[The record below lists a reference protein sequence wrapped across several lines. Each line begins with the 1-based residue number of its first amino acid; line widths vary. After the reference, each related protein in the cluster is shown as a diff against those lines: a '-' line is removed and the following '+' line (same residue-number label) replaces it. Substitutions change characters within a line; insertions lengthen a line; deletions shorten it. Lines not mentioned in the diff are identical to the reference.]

1 VVAAALLVAVV
12 AAALRLRRVLV
23 EGDSM
28 SPRLLAGDRLLVVPV
43 RRPRP
48 GDVVAVRHPR
58 DPGRLLVKR
67 VVDVDTRR
75 DRVTV
80 IGDNRRA
87 STDSRDFGPV
97 SRGEVVGRA
106 VYRYAPTGREGRL
119 RRDRPGRERV
129 DGGPGALSKRPVE
142 WGW

>member
-1 VVAAALLVAVV
+1 VVAAALFAALV
-12 AAALRLRRVLV
+12 AAAVRRRRVLV

-28 SPRLLAGDRLLVVPV
+28 SPWLLAGDRLVVVPV

-67 VVDVDTRR
+67 VVDVDLGR

-80 IGDNRRA
+80 VGDNRAA

-97 SRGEVVGRA
+97 SRGALVGRA

-119 RRDRPGRERV
+119 RRGRER
-129 DGGPGALSKRPVE
+129 GSGSSGH
-142 WGW
+142 

>member
-1 VVAAALLVAVV
+1 VVDVSGCLRLPIRVVGAALLVSLVVAVV
-12 AAALRLRRVLV
+12 RLRRVLV

-28 SPRLLAGDRLLVVPV
+28 SPSLLAGDRLVVVPV

-58 DPGRLLVKR
+58 DRCRLLVKR
-67 VVDVDTRR
+67 VVDVDIRR

-80 IGDNRRA
+80 VGDNRGA
-87 STDSRDFGPV
+87 STDSREFGPV
-97 SRGEVVGRA
+97 GRGDVVGRA

-119 RRDRPGRERV
+119 RRGRP
-129 DGGPGALSKRPVE
+129 DGSGSSGH
-142 WGW
+142 